1 MIYLASI
8 FLHFVE
14 LDFRRKVQV
23 CGGRCLLK
31 TTILI
36 VYALKF
42 PLPGCVVCSWTT
54 HKFLLRP
61 RFLHTIIHIQ
71 SPDKLYREPHI
82 IDMMKIP
89 PEDNIQHRFE
99 LFLLGNGE
107 KKVTETPDTRM
118 LENLT
123 TLLNAATDSCSGI
136 PSSSLFTFS
145 KEDHTLGN
153 LLRARLLQSQHVTFA
168 GYRVPHPLF
177 RFVVPPAATS
187 SF

>member
-1 MIYLASI
+1 MDYTPFSA
-8 FLHFVE
+8 E
-14 LDFRRKVQV
+14 TR
-23 CGGRCLLK
+23 
-31 TTILI
+31 
-36 VYALKF
+36 
-42 PLPGCVVCSWTT
+42 LP
-54 HKFLLRP
+54 HI
-61 RFLHTIIHIQ
+61 IIHIQ
-71 SPDKLYREPHI
+71 SPDKLYRDPRVS
-82 IDMMKIP
+82 DMMKIP

-99 LFLLGNGE
+99 LFLLGDGE

-118 LENLT
+118 LDIPT
-123 TLLNAATDSCSGI
+123 ALLNAATDFCSGI

-177 RFVVPPAATS
+177 RLVATPTPVS